1 MFRVASFVF
10 RRLVDEVHE
19 LVELR
24 RDDDLRASVALLAH
38 FAVVACDGVL
48 FASSPCREAFRVNAV
63 LVLQCLHYA

>member
-1 MFRVASFVF
+1 MFCVASFVF

-38 FAVVACDGVL
+38 FAVVA
-48 FASSPCREAFRVNAV
+48 
-63 LVLQCLHYA
+63 